1 MDNSHRCKYCES
13 LIHDHITT
21 MFDIHDYTYDFLRKK
36 VIYKHA
42 HDISKFIYAAYMSA
56 DKVYSIRQLMKD
68 IYDQIVSTYHLT
80 QDVNNIYDRSNDI
93 ITHATF
99 WNKIK
104 NHYPFIMKEIEH
116 YTILLLEDGFVIS
129 EVKTPFNFVYDWFI
143 QHLYTL
149 FTQLGEIHYC
159 HVNGY
164 TSTHKNKLTT
174 TV

>member
-1 MDNSHRCKYCES
+1 
-13 LIHDHITT
+13 
-21 MFDIHDYTYDFLRKK
+21 
-36 VIYKHA
+36 
-42 HDISKFIYAAYMSA
+42 MSA